1 MPPTVFGSLYLCEGF
16 GAVGDGGG
24 AGGGIWEG
32 GRGSARLTNK
42 YAKLLSFFFLKEEK
56 RDLHEQ
62 YNILV
67 CK

>member
-1 MPPTVFGSLYLCEGF
+1 MRRGGVRRGGEG
-16 GAVGDGGG
+16 GEVD
-24 AGGGIWEG
+24 IWEEG
-32 GRGSARLTNK
+32 EVYRGSARLTNK
-42 YAKLLSFFFLKEEK
+42 YAKLLSFSFFFFKKGEEK

>member
-1 MPPTVFGSLYLCEGF
+1 MRRGGVRRGGEG
-16 GAVGDGGG
+16 GEVD
-24 AGGGIWEG
+24 IWEE
-32 GRGSARLTNK
+32 GRYIEAQHDSPINMPSCFLS
-42 YAKLLSFFFLKEEK
+42 LSFFFKKGEEK